1 MAQEDILHNNIIL
14 PDEEKSNFDIM
25 EWVFRILHYWYL
37 FVIAGIIAFSL
48 AYIRNKRVIAS
59 YLTTG
64 TMIIQE
70 SSSNNSAYGASA
82 LMQGFGMDAGYKNVN
97 NQLIIMGSY
106 DLIARTVD
114 SLPFLN
120 VEYITRG
127 RFKTRNIYKNTP
139 IQLEYSW
146 LDPTAYQYLFK
157 CTVQN
162 DGSLLITDADEK
174 SGFKYVARYGQECQ
188 TPFFKATIWPTDL
201 MMDEGQHIYFRF
213 RSKGDLTQEFSS
225 RLQLRFVTEQS
236 TVLSIQLVGV
246 TPERDR
252 DFINKLS
259 DIYLLQSVERKNM
272 VADKTIQFIN
282 EQLGVLQ
289 TSLSQSESAMTD
301 FRQENKF
308 VDVGSYASE
317 LMKKVSQYD
326 QQALALRLKETYL
339 DYLTNYLDQKIEQGS
354 VIVPSSLG
362 LNEPMLMQLVQ
373 QLNDLQIQRGELS
386 EKNVYYAK
394 YTTDINNVKAA
405 IAESVNS
412 MRISLAIEK
421 SDLQRRTSDVEK
433 EIQHL
438 PAKEL
443 EMVAIER
450 NYRIDDNYY
459 TFFLQ
464 KRAEAEIQKARNTP
478 DSEVMERARTTY
490 AMNTKEKR
498 KNMTTY
504 LIIGMIIPLLI
515 IVLSEL
521 LNNKIRTPKE
531 AEKLSDFDLLG
542 NTRHVVSQNPLFVKK
557 HPRSSFAEMLRN
569 IRMRIEFIVQRK
581 SKIAITITS
590 TQSGDGKTFMSTNIA
605 ALYAMTGRPTL
616 LIDLDI
622 RKPNVHEK
630 LGLEVGNGVT
640 NYIIG
645 DCSMDDIIIKHP
657 SLDFDF
663 IPAGTIPP
671 NPGELIRS
679 EKLTELLETMRQRY
693 DYIIVDT
700 SPVGI
705 VPDALALIEQTDTT
719 LFIIRCMQTNKV
731 FAKQTLESLS
741 LNHSNK
747 INLVLSDIPAKKSRF
762 SYGYGYGSYGY
773 NYGSGYGYGYGYGSY
788 GYGKNK
794 KSNKYGRVVD
804 YYRHKFSK
812 TENQDP
818 YKYIDDDD
826 EA

>member
-1 MAQEDILHNNIIL
+1 
-14 PDEEKSNFDIM
+14 
-25 EWVFRILHYWYL
+25 
-37 FVIAGIIAFSL
+37 
-48 AYIRNKRVIAS
+48 
-59 YLTTG
+59 
-64 TMIIQE
+64 MIIQE
-70 SSSNNSAYGASA
+70 SSSGSAYGSSA

-146 LDPTAYQYLFK
+146 LDPSAYQYLFK
-157 CTVQN
+157 CTVQS

-174 SGFKYVARYGQECQ
+174 SDFKYIARYGQECQ

-394 YTTDINNVKAA
+394 YTTDIKTDREHSA
-405 IAESVNS
+405 ISNQ
-412 MRISLAIEK
+412 K
-421 SDLQRRTSDVEK
+421 
-433 EIQHL
+433 
-438 PAKEL
+438 
-443 EMVAIER
+443 
-450 NYRIDDNYY
+450 
-459 TFFLQ
+459 TFSQ
-464 KRAEAEIQKARNTP
+464 SP
-478 DSEVMERARTTY
+478 
-490 AMNTKEKR
+490 
-498 KNMTTY
+498 
-504 LIIGMIIPLLI
+504 
-515 IVLSEL
+515 VLS
-521 LNNKIRTPKE
+521 T
-531 AEKLSDFDLLG
+531 KL
-542 NTRHVVSQNPLFVKK
+542 
-557 HPRSSFAEMLRN
+557 PR
-569 IRMRIEFIVQRK
+569 
-581 SKIAITITS
+581 
-590 TQSGDGKTFMSTNIA
+590 
-605 ALYAMTGRPTL
+605 P
-616 LIDLDI
+616 
-622 RKPNVHEK
+622 
-630 LGLEVGNGVT
+630 
-640 NYIIG
+640 
-645 DCSMDDIIIKHP
+645 
-657 SLDFDF
+657 
-663 IPAGTIPP
+663 
-671 NPGELIRS
+671 
-679 EKLTELLETMRQRY
+679 
-693 DYIIVDT
+693 
-700 SPVGI
+700 
-705 VPDALALIEQTDTT
+705 
-719 LFIIRCMQTNKV
+719 
-731 FAKQTLESLS
+731 
-741 LNHSNK
+741 
-747 INLVLSDIPAKKSRF
+747 
-762 SYGYGYGSYGY
+762 
-773 NYGSGYGYGYGYGSY
+773 
-788 GYGKNK
+788 
-794 KSNKYGRVVD
+794 
-804 YYRHKFSK
+804 
-812 TENQDP
+812 
-818 YKYIDDDD
+818 
-826 EA
+826 